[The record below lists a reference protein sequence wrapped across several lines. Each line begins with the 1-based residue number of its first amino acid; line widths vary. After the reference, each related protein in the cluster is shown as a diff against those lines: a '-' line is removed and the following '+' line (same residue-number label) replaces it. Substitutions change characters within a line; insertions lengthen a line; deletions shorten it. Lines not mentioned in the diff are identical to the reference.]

1 MNEAGKSNDK
11 REEKVAKTK
20 AYQIVLTWVEDEI
33 LNGRLK
39 VGNRLPGE
47 RDLAANLG
55 VSRAAVREAIR
66 VLEAQG
72 VVRANVGTGPL
83 AGTYITAEQGRALAR
98 LLKIQ
103 VSLANIPPKELLELR
118 ISLEKTSVALAA
130 AKADQE
136 QLDMMHQLVN
146 LMDNPDASLQDF
158 NHWDTKFHVTIATAS
173 NNQLLTDLTGAIR
186 QSLHIPIQQAST
198 QMSHYQ
204 GFRSELVKQHRQIYE
219 AIANK
224 DAARAMSEIEKHIRW
239 AFIKLQLTDLLK
251 TEAELLTDF

>member
-1 MNEAGKSNDK
+1 MNEAGKSNNK

-20 AYQIVLTWVEDEI
+20 AYQSVLTWVEEEI

-39 VGNRLPGE
+39 LGNRLPGE
-47 RDLAANLG
+47 RDLATNLG

-83 AGTYITAEQGRALAR
+83 AGTHITSEQGKALAR
-98 LLKIQ
+98 LLQIQ
-103 VSLANIPPKELLELR
+103 VSLANIPSTELLEIR

-130 AKADQE
+130 AKADAK
-136 QLDMMHQLVN
+136 QLAAMLSLVN

-158 NHWDTKFHVTIATAS
+158 NHWDTKFHVEIAKAS
-173 NNQLLTDLTGAIR
+173 NNHLLADLTGAIR

-198 QMSHYQ
+198 QISHYQ
-204 GFRSELVKQHRQIYE
+204 GFRSELVKQHRKIYE

-224 DAARAMSEIEKHIRW
+224 DAAKAMAEMEKHIRW
-239 AFIKLQLTDLLK
+239 AFIKLQLTDMFK
-251 TEAELLTDF
+251 NQQNS